1 MMFDVYNIEW
11 AKKKTLKTS
20 MTFKMPTLA
29 AAIKSVNITGFNSY
43 KCKPIDPNGAVCCLF
58 YPDLFDQHGASVIL
72 ARTVLR
78 LKNMS
83 ILKQS
88 SGKIYAVITLNNV
101 VSIYWMKEIIVNVKT
116 FC

>member
-58 YPDLFDQHGASVIL
+58 HPDLFDQHGASVIL

-101 VSIYWMKEIIVNVKT
+101 VSIYWMKEIIVNVKR

>member
-1 MMFDVYNIEW
+1 VGQEKDSQDQHDVQD
-11 AKKKTLKTS
+11 AD
-20 MTFKMPTLA
+20 
-29 AAIKSVNITGFNSY
+29 VGCSY
-43 KCKPIDPNGAVCCLF
+43 QVGQHYQLQFLQVRTCRSKRRCFFTIPS
-58 YPDLFDQHGASVIL
+58 LFDQHGASVIL
-72 ARTVLR
+72 ARTVLH

-88 SGKIYAVITLNNV
+88 SGKINAVITLNNV

>member
-1 MMFDVYNIEW
+1 VGQEKDSQDRHDVQD
-11 AKKKTLKTS
+11 AD
-20 MTFKMPTLA
+20 
-29 AAIKSVNITGFNSY
+29 VGCSY
-43 KCKPIDPNGAVCCLF
+43 QVGQHYQLQFLQVRTCRSKRRCVLLF
-58 YPDLFDQHGASVIL
+58 HPDLFDQHGASVIL